1 MLPLK
6 IALRYL
12 LSRKS
17 HAAVNIISAISMAG
31 VAVATA
37 AIVIVLSVFNGFG
50 DLSAAHFRVV
60 DPDLLITP
68 TAGKVFAKA
77 DSLAARLEQ
86 LPQVAVAMPS
96 LTERALIVDDQRQV
110 GITFHGVTDRYSKVV
125 DIDSAVIAGEFATEM
140 RDGRPA
146 LLASVGVAY
155 NLDLRPGISSVG
167 LYLPRRV
174 GRFNPANPSAAF
186 FSEQFGVSGVV
197 RIDHIDYDGATVIIP
212 LSSARLLLDYYD
224 GEASAIQVRAAGAV
238 GEAKTAVAE
247 ALGPD
252 FNVATREEQHPEAFR
267 MIAVEKWVTFAM
279 LIFILIIATFNII
292 STLSLLVIEKRDNM
306 HTLRCLGAPLAF
318 VRRIFMIQGALITL
332 AGGVVGIILG
342 VGLSLAQQYGGF
354 ITLNGDP
361 SQMTITAYPVRVAP
375 GDILAVLA
383 IIAIIAALTA
393 QITRLFTRKID

>member
-6 IALRYL
+6 VALRYL

-50 DLSAAHFRVV
+50 DLSASRFRVV

-68 TAGKVFAKA
+68 TSGKVFPKA
-77 DSLAARLEQ
+77 DSLAESLER

-96 LTERALIVDDQRQV
+96 LSERALIVDDQRQI
-110 GITFHGVTDRYSKVV
+110 GITFHGVTDRYPAVV
-125 DIDSAVIAGEFATEM
+125 DVDSAIFAGEFATEM

-146 LLASVGVAY
+146 LLASIGVAY
-155 NLDLRPGISSVG
+155 NLDLRPGISSVAI
-167 LYLPRRV
+167 YLPRRV

-186 FSEQFGVSGVV
+186 FSDQFGVSGVL
-197 RIDHIDYDGATVIIP
+197 RIDHVDYDGATVIIP
-212 LSSARLLLDYYD
+212 LSSARLLLDYYN
-224 GEASAIQVRAAGAV
+224 GEASAIQVRAAGS
-238 GEAKTAVAE
+238 VAE
-247 ALGPD
+247 AKATVADALGSD
-252 FNVATREEQHPEAFR
+252 FSVATRDEQHPEAFR

-306 HTLRCLGAPLAF
+306 RTLRCLGAPLAF
-318 VRRIFMIQGALITL
+318 VRRIFMLQGALITL
-332 AGGVVGIILG
+332 AGGLVGIIIG
-342 VGLSLAQQYGGF
+342 IGLSLAQQYGGF
-354 ITLNGDP
+354 ITLNGDS
-361 SQMTITAYPVRVAP
+361 SQMTISTYPVRVAAS
-375 GDILAVLA
+375 DIFAIFA
-383 IIAIIAALTA
+383 IIVIIAALA
-393 QITRLFTRKID
+393 ALITRLFTRKIN